1 MGTAEIVPG
10 WYADPMVPGQ
20 IRYWDGSGWTEHTAA
35 PLPSVIAHPSTTDFA
50 TANLAIA
57 APSPLQT
64 PRAPRRRLPLPALFV
79 LGTALV
85 GIPLA
90 ITIGVLAAHAAAPEP
105 LPVRHVPPTTST
117 QPSVRPSAHPS
128 PQSSPQSSADAAA
141 AAKKDVTAI
150 AEAVQDFYST
160 PSHASTQP
168 PTVIFAFGK
177 YSMILHPE
185 PGGSSDPW
193 SWPDIVASDG
203 VVNAGVWG
211 SSPDTWCAWVYMGE
225 DSGQIWHATAKGVSS
240 GDCVIE

>member
-1 MGTAEIVPG
+1 MA
-10 WYADPMVPGQ
+10 
-20 IRYWDGSGWTEHTAA
+20 
-35 PLPSVIAHPSTTDFA
+35 
-50 TANLAIA
+50 
-57 APSPLQT
+57 
-64 PRAPRRRLPLPALFV
+64 ALFV
-79 LGTALV
+79 AGTALV

-105 LPVRHVPPTTST
+105 LPARHVPPTTST
-117 QPSVRPSAHPS
+117 QPSTQPSVRPSTHP
-128 PQSSPQSSADAAA
+128 SPQSSADAAA
-141 AAKKDVTAI
+141 AAAAAKKDVAAI

-160 PSHASTQP
+160 PSHANAQP
-168 PTVIFAFGK
+168 PVVIFAFEK
-177 YSMILHPE
+177 YSMILRPE

-225 DSGQIWHATAKGVSS
+225 DSGQIWHATANGVSS

>member
-1 MGTAEIVPG
+1 MNTAHIVPG
-10 WYADPMVPGQ
+10 WYADPAVPGH

-35 PLPSVIAHPSTTDFA
+35 PLPSVITHPATAYFA

-57 APSPLQT
+57 APSPLPT

-117 QPSVRPSAHPS
+117 QPSVQPSAHP
-128 PQSSPQSSADAAA
+128 SPQSSADAAA
-141 AAKKDVTAI
+141 AAKKDVAAI

-168 PTVIFAFGK
+168 PAVIFAFEK
-177 YSMILHPE
+177 YSMILRPE
-185 PGGSSDPW
+185 PGGKQRPVV
-193 SWPDIVASDG
+193 VAQHR
-203 VVNAGVWG
+203 
-211 SSPDTWCAWVYMGE
+211 GE
-225 DSGQIWHATAKGVSS
+225 
-240 GDCVIE
+240 